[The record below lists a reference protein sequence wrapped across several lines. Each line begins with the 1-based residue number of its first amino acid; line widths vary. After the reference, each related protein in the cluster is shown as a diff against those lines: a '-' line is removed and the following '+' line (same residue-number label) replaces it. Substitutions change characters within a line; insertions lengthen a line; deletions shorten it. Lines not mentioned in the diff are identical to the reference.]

1 MMAGKGRARAAGAS
15 QKRRRA
21 ARKSPRR
28 AKNAGRPGQAAG
40 EGGTRSAETA
50 ALLVASRAILQ
61 QHTFV
66 DAARAIFDACKGLIG
81 ATAGYI
87 ALLSEDGSE
96 NEVVF
101 LDAGGLSC
109 TVDPSLPMPIRGLRA
124 EAYRSGETVFNN
136 DFHRSPHQKFM
147 PPGHARLDN
156 VMFAPLRIGGKTV
169 GLMGLANKPGGFT
182 AHDGRMATAFGELA
196 AVALSNSRAEEEVR
210 KARDALEVRV
220 RQRTGE
226 LEQANIALQDE
237 VAERERAQRRAAAEH
252 ERLFSVLGMIPGFA
266 MLVRPDGSIAFANGR
281 FLEAFGDPGGRR
293 CFEVLRGR
301 DRPCDVCH
309 TKEVLRTGVPG
320 QWEWTGPTG
329 RAYRVWGYPFEDADG
344 SRLALELGIDIT
356 DHKELEREILE
367 ISDEEQQRIGRDL
380 HDMLGQNLTGIAFLS
395 KVLARRLAERAA
407 AEAEQADQIAQLV
420 STALSQA
427 RTISHGLCPVE
438 LTAEGLMIAMRQL
451 ADGVER
457 LFGIPCSFDCPSP
470 VLISDAAAAK
480 NLYHIAQEAVSNA
493 TKHAQPRQLRIALL
507 EDGGR
512 MSLSV
517 SDDGVGLPER
527 LPQDKGMGLRIMN
540 YRANLIGATLQV
552 GRGPAGGTRVVCS
565 LPSVPGKG
573 G

>member
-1 MMAGKGRARAAGAS
+1 MQKSARRARS
-15 QKRRRA
+15 
-21 ARKSPRR
+21 
-28 AKNAGRPGQAAG
+28 AGRGRSAAHQAAG
-40 EGGTRSAETA
+40 EAGTRSAETA

-61 QHTFV
+61 QHTFA

-109 TVDPSLPMPIRGLRA
+109 AVDPSLPMPIRGLRA

-136 DFHRSPHQKFM
+136 DFRRSPHQKFM

-169 GLMGLANKPGGFT
+169 GLMGLANKRGGFT
-182 AHDGRMATAFGELA
+182 AHDGRLATAFGELA

-220 RQRTGE
+220 RQRTEE

-237 VAERERAQRRAAAEH
+237 IAERERAQRRAAAEH
-252 ERLFSVLGMIPGFA
+252 ERLFSVLGMLPGFA

-281 FLEAFGDPGGRR
+281 FLEVFGDPAGRR
-293 CFEVLRGR
+293 CFEVLHSR
-301 DRPCDVCH
+301 DRPCDICH

-329 RAYRVWGYPFEDADG
+329 RAYRVWGYPFEDAGG

-356 DHKELEREILE
+356 DHKELERGILE
-367 ISDEEQQRIGRDL
+367 IGDEEQHRIGRDL
-380 HDMLGQNLTGIAFLS
+380 HDTLGQSLTGIAFLS
-395 KVLARRLAERAA
+395 RVLARRLTERAA

-420 STALSQA
+420 STALAQT

-438 LTAEGLMIAMRQL
+438 LTDEGLMIALRQL

-457 LFGIPCSFDCPSP
+457 LFGIPCAFECPSP

-512 MSLSV
+512 VSLSV

-527 LPQDKGMGLRIMN
+527 LPEGKGMGLRIMN
-540 YRANLIGATLQV
+540 YRANLIGAALQV

-565 LPSVPGKG
+565 LPIVPGKG
-573 G
+573 D